1 MAVNDITQSQLVKS
15 VRDFCL
21 NFASPALKD
30 IDHVIVGYTNNL
42 TLPSDG
48 NDFCVVT
55 PISERRLHTTKET
68 DSKDVDSVHLSEYL
82 ETVVQIDCYSTNR
95 KDARTRVESYELVA
109 RSRYGVDHFK
119 KYQVDCQHAD
129 ICRNT
134 TAILDSDQYVS
145 RWTTTL
151 TLGIWKQVEITQD
164 YFTDIDPELI
174 NVDAQFKP

>member
-1 MAVNDITQSQLVKS
+1 MAVSDTTPSKLIQS
-15 VRDFCL
+15 VREFCL
-21 NFASPALKD
+21 TFSTPPLKD
-30 IDHVIVGYTNNL
+30 LAHVIVGYTNNL
-42 TLPSDG
+42 TLPPDG

-68 DSKDVDSVHLSEYL
+68 DLDEKDSVQLAEYL
-82 ETVVQIDCYSTNR
+82 ESVVQIDCYSTNR
-95 KDARTRVESYELVA
+95 KDARTRCESYELVA
-109 RSRYGVDHFK
+109 RSRYGVEHFK
-119 KYQVDCQHAD
+119 KYNVDCQHAD

-164 YFTDIDPELI
+164 YFTEIEPELI
-174 NVDAQFKP
+174 NVDLKFKP

>member
-1 MAVNDITQSQLVKS
+1 MAVSDTTPSKLIQS
-15 VRDFCL
+15 VREFCL
-21 NFASPALKD
+21 NFSTPPLKD
-30 IDHVIVGYTNNL
+30 LAHVIVGYTNNL
-42 TLPSDG
+42 TLPPDG

-68 DSKDVDSVHLSEYL
+68 DLDEKDSVQLAEYL
-82 ETVVQIDCYSTNR
+82 ESVVQIDCYSTNR
-95 KDARTRVESYELVA
+95 TDARTRCESYELVA
-109 RSRYGVDHFK
+109 RSRYGVEHFK
-119 KYQVDCQHAD
+119 KYNVDCQHAD

-164 YFTDIDPELI
+164 YFTEIEPELI
-174 NVDAQFKP
+174 NVDLKFKP